1 MVQRNRRRDA
11 VDSTPEACVPQ
22 RNQLRG
28 SNDRAGFSLAIKLA
42 EVGIS
47 LELNFFLSR
56 SPSVRRMLVNQRRF
70 ICIGILLCGLLCG
83 ITRAD
88 TFTLNDGS
96 TLTGDIISYS
106 ETGLRVK
113 FPDGTYSDP
122 VAWTKFSQ
130 DDLKKLSQNPKI
142 APFASAFIEETDEQ
156 RAART
161 EVPNPVIPTRLKR
174 PAVHSLFSA
183 MLSSSVGLFVIVILY
198 GAGIYA
204 AYEVALFRRR
214 PRGLVCGLAAI
225 PGLGLISPIVF
236 MSMPPA
242 RLSVEEEETYRAETA
257 PPAEAPSF
265 IVPGSPEAAAAAA
278 AAEAPAGNA
287 GGLHIAH
294 AAPAASGAPLPPTQ
308 VFQRGA
314 FMFNRRFLETKFSSF
329 FGVVRRE
336 ADKDMVLI
344 IKAARGEF
352 TVDRI
357 SRIST
362 NELHA
367 QVRKGPASEE
377 VTIPFTEIQEIRLKH
392 KDSPN

>member
-1 MVQRNRRRDA
+1 
-11 VDSTPEACVPQ
+11 
-22 RNQLRG
+22 
-28 SNDRAGFSLAIKLA
+28 
-42 EVGIS
+42 
-47 LELNFFLSR
+47 
-56 SPSVRRMLVNQRRF
+56 MLVNQRRF
-70 ICIGILLCGLLCG
+70 ICLGILLCGLLCG
-83 ITRAD
+83 IARAD
-88 TFTLNDGS
+88 SFTLNDGS

-130 DDLKKLSQNPKI
+130 DDLKKLSQENPKI
-142 APFASAFIEETDEQ
+142 APFASAFIEESDEQ
-156 RAART
+156 RAAKT
-161 EVPNPVIPTRLKR
+161 EVTNPVIPTRLKR
-174 PAVHSLFSA
+174 PAVHSLFAA

-198 GAGIYA
+198 GAGIFA
-204 AYEVALFRRR
+204 AYEVALYRRR

-225 PGLGLISPIVF
+225 PGLGLVSPIVF
-236 MSMPPA
+236 LSMPPA
-242 RLSVEEEETYRAETA
+242 RLSMEEEETYRVESA

-265 IVPGSPEAAAAAA
+265 IVPGSPEAAAAEAA
-278 AAEAPAGNA
+278 AANP

-294 AAPAASGAPLPPTQ
+294 AAPPAASGAPLPPTQ

-314 FMFNRRFLETKFSSF
+314 FMFNRRFLETKFSAY

-336 ADKDMVLI
+336 TEKDMVLI
-344 IKAARGEF
+344 IKAARGEY

-367 QVRKGPASEE
+367 QVRKGPATEE

>member
-1 MVQRNRRRDA
+1 
-11 VDSTPEACVPQ
+11 
-22 RNQLRG
+22 
-28 SNDRAGFSLAIKLA
+28 
-42 EVGIS
+42 
-47 LELNFFLSR
+47 
-56 SPSVRRMLVNQRRF
+56 MLVNQRRF

-96 TLTGDIISYS
+96 TLTGDIISYA
-106 ETGLRVK
+106 ENGLRVK
-113 FPDGTYSDP
+113 YPDGTYSDP
-122 VAWTKFSQ
+122 VPWTKFSQ
-130 DDLKKLSQNPKI
+130 EDLKKLSQENPKI
-142 APFASAFIEETDEQ
+142 APFASAFIEESDEE
-156 RAART
+156 RAAKT

-204 AYEVALFRRR
+204 AYEVALYRRR

-225 PGLGLISPIVF
+225 PGLGLISPILF
-236 MSMPPA
+236 ISMPPA
-242 RLSVEEEETYRAETA
+242 RLSMEEEETYRTENTA
-257 PPAEAPSF
+257 PAEAPSF
-265 IVPGSPEAAAAAA
+265 VVPGTPEAA
-278 AAEAPAGNA
+278 AAEAPAANP

-294 AAPAASGAPLPPTQ
+294 AAPAGASHAPLPPTQ

-314 FMFNRRFLETKFSSF
+314 FMFNRRFLETKFPGF

-336 ADKDMVLI
+336 AEKDMLLI
-344 IKAARGEF
+344 IKAARGEY

-357 SRIST
+357 SRISA

-367 QVRKGPASEE
+367 QVRKAHATEE
-377 VTIPFTEIQEIRLKH
+377 VMIPFTEIQEIRLKH